1 MQCLFCHLAP
11 TRIAAESDYCVLI
24 DDAFPISPGHCL
36 IIPKRHIQSFFETDA
51 AEREALFAL
60 AQTAKTRIERHRCAE
75 NQSIPNGYNL
85 GINDGAAAG
94 QTVPH
99 LHLHVIPRYSGDSD
113 DPRGGIRW
121 ILPKKAKYWD

>member
-1 MQCLFCHLAP
+1 L
-11 TRIAAESDYCVLI
+11 V
-24 DDAFPISPGHCL
+24 G
-36 IIPKRHIQSFFETDA
+36 
-51 AEREALFAL
+51 
-60 AQTAKTRIERHRCAE
+60 
-75 NQSIPNGYNL
+75 QSIPTGYNL

-121 ILPKKAKYWD
+121 VLPTKAKYWD

>member
-1 MQCLFCHLAP
+1 MECLFCHLAP
-11 TRIAAESDYCVLI
+11 ARIAAEDEFGVLV
-24 DDAFPISPGHCL
+24 DDAYPISPGHCL
-36 IIPKRHIQSFFETDA
+36 VISKRHIQSFFETYA
-51 AEREALFAL
+51 AERESLFSL
-60 AQTAKTRIERHRCAE
+60 AQLAKTRIEEHRRLVG
-75 NQSIPNGYNL
+75 QSIPTGYNL

-121 ILPKKAKYWD
+121 VLPTKAKYWD